1 MMQEVHRM
9 KTRRHIALRTVP
21 LLVVMLL
28 SLLIIPA
35 GQVFAADTIVLS
47 AECEKSVVGQGDIVR
62 VDITADHFPD
72 IISYGPVVV
81 KFDSEKAEFY
91 KLVESEA
98 LTSFMNS
105 IALTSDTVTVT
116 AVDQMATFGDDAGED
131 NEIIA
136 YNSSEPTILYSLYF
150 RILASATDTADFSI
164 ESAGGFLNAKQKKV
178 KNTIQ
183 SGVTLIINKSVS
195 QDATL
200 TFLDLGPVAL
210 TPDFDPHITE
220 YNAVVERSV
229 SAVEVNTTATNN
241 FSAVTVKG
249 NRALSVGD
257 NKIEI
262 DVTAQNGQTH
272 MKYVINVFVKES
284 YVPENAVLVDG
295 EGTLYNFVDL
305 PQDYK
310 LPEGFTQTT
319 KILNGYSVPVF
330 SKDGILSV
338 IAYLY
343 DGVNQPAFY
352 FYNVNTKRV
361 TPYVEG
367 GTVVS
372 PGQVYTNIS
381 GNDTIMVPDGF
392 KSFVLEAEDQTV
404 KGYKNSAGDF
414 ICFLVDEQGNGDFYQ
429 YDQENDTFYKY
440 VKPDNSRELMYRFLF
455 TVSFIAAVTEAVI
468 IIIIVTLVRKLI
480 ADKSTPRPKRV

>member
-1 MMQEVHRM
+1 M
-9 KTRRHIALRTVP
+9 KIRRHITIRTVP
-21 LLVVMLL
+21 LLIVMLL
-28 SLLIIPA
+28 SLLLIPA
-35 GQVFAADTIVLS
+35 GEANAANAIVLS
-47 AECEKSVVGQGDIVR
+47 AECEKSVVGQGDLVR
-62 VDITADHFPD
+62 IDITADHFPD
-72 IISYGPVVV
+72 IISLGPIVVR
-81 KFDSEKAEFY
+81 FDSDKAQFY

-98 LTSFMNS
+98 LTSSMYYSFTQ
-105 IALTSDTVTVT
+105 TSDTVTTT
-116 AVDQMATFGDDAGED
+116 AVDKMASFGDEAGDD
-131 NEIIA
+131 NEINP
-136 YNSSEPTILYSLYF
+136 YSSENKTILYSLYF
-150 RILASATDTADFSI
+150 RILSSAAGTADFLI
-164 ESAGGFLNAKQKKV
+164 ESADGFLNVKQKEV
-178 KNTIQ
+178 KNSIQ
-183 SGVTLIINKSVS
+183 SGVTLIVNQSVS

-220 YNAVVERSV
+220 YDAVVERSV
-229 SAVEVNTTATNN
+229 SAIDVKTTATNN

-249 NRALSVGD
+249 NRALAVGD

-272 MKYVINVFVKES
+272 MTYVINVFVKES

-305 PQDYK
+305 PQEYD
-310 LPEGFTQTT
+310 LPEGFTQST
-319 KILNGYSVPVF
+319 KNLNGYLVPAF

-338 IAYLY
+338 IVYLY
-343 DGVNQPAFY
+343 DGVNQPGFY

-361 TPYVEG
+361 TPYVSG

-372 PGQVYTNIS
+372 TGQVYTNMS
-381 GNDTIMVPDGF
+381 GNDSIPVPDGF

-455 TVSFIAAVTEAVI
+455 TISFIAAVTEAVI

>member
-1 MMQEVHRM
+1 
-9 KTRRHIALRTVP
+9 
-21 LLVVMLL
+21 MLL

-35 GQVFAADTIVLS
+35 GEAFAADTVVLS
-47 AECEKSVVGQGDIVR
+47 AECEKSVVGQGDLVR
-62 VDITADHFPD
+62 IDITADHFPD
-72 IISYGPVVV
+72 IISFGPVVV
-81 KFDSEKAEFY
+81 KYDADKAQFY
-91 KLVESEA
+91 KQVESEE
-98 LTSFMNS
+98 LKSF
-105 IALTSDTVTVT
+105 IYTTTQTSDTVTIT
-116 AVDQMATFGDDAGED
+116 AVDQMASFGDEAEED
-131 NEIIA
+131 NEINP
-136 YNSSEPTILYSLYF
+136 YNSAEKTILYSLYF
-150 RILASATDTADFSI
+150 RILPSATDTADFLI
-164 ESAGGFLNAKQKKV
+164 ESADGFLNAKKKEI
-178 KNTIQ
+178 KNSIQ
-183 SGVTLIINKSVS
+183 SGVTVIVNQSVS

-200 TFLDLGPVAL
+200 TFLDLGNVAL

-220 YNAVVERSV
+220 YDAVVERSV
-229 SAVEVNTTATNN
+229 SALDVKTTATNN

-284 YVPENAVLVDG
+284 YLPENAVLVDG

-305 PQDYK
+305 PQEYD

-319 KILNGYSVPVF
+319 KNLNGYSVPVF

-338 IAYLY
+338 IVYLY
-343 DGVNQPAFY
+343 DGINQPGFY
-352 FYNVNTKRV
+352 FYNVSTKRV
-361 TPYVEG
+361 TPYVSG

-372 PGQVYTNIS
+372 TGQVYTNMS
-381 GNDTIMVPDGF
+381 GSDSIMIPDGF
-392 KSFVLEAEDQTV
+392 KSFVLEAEDQTIQ
-404 KGYKNSAGDF
+404 GYKNSAGDF

-429 YDQENDTFYKY
+429 YEQENDTFYKY